1 MKRFMSVGTW
11 YVHKPSYVERFMWL
25 GIFRYE
31 PSYEL
36 SDEASQF
43 FCLLWA
49 NMTLTFD

>member
-1 MKRFMSVGTW
+1 MKRFMSVGT
-11 YVHKPSYVERFMWL
+11 YQPSYVERFMWL